1 MKRNQ
6 FRKSFVIF
14 LVFVMM
20 FNLSVFA
27 GSNSDFE
34 VSGSKVT
41 SGDINEGDIF
51 IYQLTVK
58 SISGA
63 NNVEVEI
70 SGDVSLASGTKVTI
84 GNMGAGATET
94 KSIALKNN
102 GTGNNMSIY
111 VHGDDNKAIVENVEL
126 SGLVS
131 SSGGSNKA
139 PITDRYYPDFSL
151 QFGTKTPVFIAG
163 QTKEFTFDL
172 ENISDYS
179 SKNTVVK
186 FSVDGDSPFTDA
198 NNKLISSKMS
208 VNKKSSKE
216 ITFKVDTKAS
226 AMSGFYDIP
235 VTITYQ
241 NVYGV
246 ENTMSKSFQVE
257 VVNNAIAPTVVV
269 SDMKIKN
276 AVLTPGTSDV
286 MLLELKNLGSLDIKS
301 LSATLEGL
309 KMEGITLD
317 ADSAK
322 KIVDS
327 IDAAGTGFITYNVNI
342 SDKLK
347 DENVELSLKLVYYDE
362 NGTKYDPVIPVYL
375 DILQQGGDLY
385 DLGFNI
391 TSKPNT
397 VVPESEFKIAFE
409 LTNDTPVVQDLMI
422 SMNADSGLVF
432 KTQPITSVKDLQ
444 PNETRTFSYT
454 VIANKNATSNNYP
467 VYANISYLND
477 DSIVRKEYMGVYVD
491 GESNNSS
498 KPKIIIDEY
507 NFGKDVILAGE
518 TFDLDVVF
526 FNTSNTMGI
535 QNAKVSITS
544 DEGAFVPVNAASSF
558 YIETIGVKEKVTHTI
573 TLKAKSDLNVKTYNV
588 TADIEYEDSN
598 GNSYDKSDNPYK
610 ASENMSIPVMQ
621 ELRLE
626 VEDIN
631 VAEFAPVGQ
640 PFEMYVEFFNMGKSP
655 LENTMVTTTGDFEV
669 LDGKYFVGTFNAGS
683 NDYYSCQILPLV
695 EGPQTGVITFEFED
709 AVGEKHSITKEFSFE
724 AMPMQEQNFDEF
736 PPMDGSGE
744 FPMDEENEKGF
755 PWLPVSII
763 LVIVVIV
770 TVIVVKK
777 RIQKKKEMALDE

>member
-1 MKRNQ
+1 
-6 FRKSFVIF
+6 
-14 LVFVMM
+14 
-20 FNLSVFA
+20 
-27 GSNSDFE
+27 
-34 VSGSKVT
+34 
-41 SGDINEGDIF
+41 
-51 IYQLTVK
+51 
-58 SISGA
+58 
-63 NNVEVEI
+63 
-70 SGDVSLASGTKVTI
+70 
-84 GNMGAGATET
+84 
-94 KSIALKNN
+94 
-102 GTGNNMSIY
+102 
-111 VHGDDNKAIVENVEL
+111 
-126 SGLVS
+126 
-131 SSGGSNKA
+131 
-139 PITDRYYPDFSL
+139 
-151 QFGTKTPVFIAG
+151 
-163 QTKEFTFDL
+163 
-172 ENISDYS
+172 
-179 SKNTVVK
+179 
-186 FSVDGDSPFTDA
+186 
-198 NNKLISSKMS
+198 
-208 VNKKSSKE
+208 
-216 ITFKVDTKAS
+216 
-226 AMSGFYDIP
+226 

-246 ENTMSKSFQVE
+246 EKTMEKRLQVE
-257 VVNNAIAPTVVV
+257 VVNNSIAPTVVI

-276 AVLTPGTSDV
+276 AVLTPDTSDV
-286 MLLELKNLGSLDIKS
+286 ILLELKNLGTLDIKN
-301 LSATLEGL
+301 LSAILEGL
-309 KMEGITLD
+309 KMDGITLD
-317 ADSAK
+317 AETPT
-322 KIVDS
+322 KIVDL
-327 IDAAGTGFITYNVNI
+327 IDANGTGFVTYKVSI

-362 NGTKYDPVIPVYL
+362 NGTKYDPVVPVYL

-385 DLGFNI
+385 DLGFKV

-397 VVPESEFKIAFE
+397 VVPDSEFKISFE

-444 PNETRTFSYT
+444 PNETRTFTYT
-454 VIANKNATSNNYP
+454 VIANKNVTSNNYP

-507 NFGKDVILAGE
+507 NFGKDVILACE

-631 VAEFAPVGQ
+631 VAEFVPVGQ

-655 LENTMVTTTGDFEV
+655 LENTMVTTSGDFEV

-724 AMPMQEQNFDEF
+724 GMPMQEENFEEF

-744 FPMDEENEKGF
+744 FPMEEENGKGF